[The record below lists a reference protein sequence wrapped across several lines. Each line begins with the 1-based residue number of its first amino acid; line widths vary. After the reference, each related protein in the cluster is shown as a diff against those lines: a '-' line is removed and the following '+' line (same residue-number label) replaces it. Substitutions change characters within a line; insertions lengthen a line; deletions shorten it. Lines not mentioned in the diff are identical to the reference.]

1 MAIFNKG
8 QTVIRQSELRKTAL
22 QPSTL
27 RKVFIFL
34 LILFAASFS
43 FAEKITDRDFGF
55 SLDIP
60 EGFEIADYTQDG
72 MSYIFSHPNIP
83 VSLVMKITEETDA
96 QSAAGVLK
104 KNLNKLSAKGETD
117 SFEWNGTEC
126 GISNF
131 SMTLDDNYFGWSV
144 AAPVKIKNYYI
155 VLLCYAPESKRGC
168 EQFIIS
174 TINSLCI
181 NSDFYNR
188 PGIITSYAFPPEGR
202 KAISLQ
208 IGGKQIKTSLDK
220 SDEEASKFVIELE
233 YAVLNLYAN
242 HKMWKEAW
250 QRYYRMIYRDN
261 AGRLLQTSAD
271 IYNALYPELKKSYK
285 EDADIKYAQMLLT
298 WVQTF
303 SYERAKSKNESD
315 FTSIPAA
322 ITGTGSDCDSR
333 SILISIFLNYM
344 GIDTAILISHEY
356 SHAMVVTD
364 IPAPGQTFTME
375 DKREYLMGETT
386 AKVTWGT
393 IAADHA
399 DRTKWIVVTFDE

>member
-1 MAIFNKG
+1 MTRFC
-8 QTVIRQSELRKTAL
+8 RKETGFH
-22 QPSTL
+22 
-27 RKVFIFL
+27 KIFL
-34 LILFAASFS
+34 SILVILFVSQA
-43 FAEKITDRDFGF
+43 FAEQITDRDFGF

-72 MSYIFSHPNIP
+72 MSYVFSHPNIP
-83 VSLVMKITEETDA
+83 VTLVMKITEEP
-96 QSAAGVLK
+96 SSNAALVLK
-104 KNLNKLSAKGETD
+104 KNLTKLNAKGDTD
-117 SFEWNGTEC
+117 SFNWNGVNC

-131 SMTLDDNYFGWSV
+131 TMTLDDNYFGWGV
-144 AAPVKIKNYYI
+144 TAPVKIDDYY
-155 VLLCYAPESKRGC
+155 VLLLCYAPQSKKAC

-181 NSDFYNR
+181 DSERLNT
-188 PGIITSYAFPPEGR
+188 PGIITSYAFPAEGR
-202 KAISLQ
+202 KAISLN
-208 IGGKQIKTSLDK
+208 IGGKQIKTTIDK
-220 SDEEASKFVIELE
+220 SDIEAAKFTIELE
-233 YAVLNLYAN
+233 YAVLTLYASHN
-242 HKMWKEAW
+242 LWKEAW

-261 AGRLLQTSAD
+261 AGRMEAAAAD
-271 IYNALYPELKKSYK
+271 IYNALYPELKKLYPY
-285 EDADIKYAQMLLT
+285 DAEIKYAQALLS

-303 SYERAKSKNESD
+303 NYDRAKSKNESD

-375 DKREYLMGETT
+375 NGREYLMGETT
-386 AKVTWGT
+386 ARVTWGT

-399 DRTKWIVVTFDE
+399 DRTKWIPVTFDE